1 MTIRIIVNPNRQ
13 FTIDLYD
20 ADDRLLDKTKLS
32 AGEKEIL
39 AISLIWALSR
49 LAERDLPVVID
60 TPLGRLD
67 TIHRT
72 NIARNYFPNAG
83 RQVILLSTNT
93 EVVGEE
99 YNAIKSALNK
109 CFILKKDKQ
118 QESSQILEGYFN

>member
-1 MTIRIIVNPNRQ
+1 M
-13 FTIDLYD
+13 
-20 ADDRLLDKTKLS
+20 S

-39 AISLIWALSR
+39 AISLIWALSK

-72 NIARNYFPNAG
+72 NIAKNYFPNAG
-83 RQVILLSTNT
+83 QQVILLSTNT

-99 YNAIKSALNK
+99 LKAIKPYLNK
-109 CFILKKDKQ
+109 TFIIRKEKQ
-118 QESSQILEGYFN
+118 QETSRIEKGYFKS